1 MPKIAID
8 YSKCCIY
15 KIEHIEYDN
24 LVYVGNTTCFD
35 KTIKHLTIN
44 YMK

>member
-8 YSKCCIY
+8 YSKRCIY

-24 LVYVGNTTCFD
+24 LVYVG
-35 KTIKHLTIN
+35 KHNLF
-44 YMK
+44 